1 MPFPENFSKAI
12 TLEEFDQTTPNLL
25 EHMRHNLLNEDGIC
39 EDPLYPYTHT
49 CMHSMLE

>member
-12 TLEEFDQTTPNLL
+12 TLEKFDQTTPNLL
-25 EHMRHNLLNEDGIC
+25 EHKRHNLLNEDGIC
-39 EDPLYPYTHT
+39 EDLIYPYTHT